1 MAVIQHINCN
11 SDFVVPVV
19 FYINWERVPV
29 PLSFPWKI
37 KIYTGKSLAHQA
49 FIASY
54 DGENFVNC
62 KLANDSILLVMVK
75 GHHLGIGELGVTL
88 EAELPNPL
96 YDDGVMRVSLPVDTN
111 YVLWGKATDYV
122 VPSPE
127 VETAIGYILQAEPT
141 KEPDIPQPPIEA
153 PKQPKNNDVIIV
165 RSKFYEDENGDTSVI
180 TSSQGLGLDWE
191 LGHSFALAISNFT
204 DEMLDWQKYRL
215 AFMHTKG
222 TTNRGLKWTVPM
234 FGSIIG
240 TKNALPLED
249 TYVAITGKYMF
260 VHIPFIPKLETKELK
275 KNWYIC
281 QTNSTKMKVGVAI
294 FKKGDG
300 YPGWWRCSNILGIE
314 YYLGS
319 ISKDK
324 RIKGINTRYIS
335 E

>member
-37 KIYTGKSLAHQA
+37 KINTGGSLAHQA

-62 KLANDSILLVMVK
+62 KLANDSILLVMVR

-127 VETAIGYILQAEPT
+127 VETAIGYMLQAEPT
-141 KEPDIPQPPIEA
+141 KEPDIPHPPIEA
-153 PKQPKNNDVIIV
+153 PKQPKNNDVLIV
-165 RSKFYEDENGDTSVI
+165 RGDDFYNKLTH
-180 TSSQGLGLDWE
+180 GLGTDWQN
-191 LGHSFALAISNFT
+191 GYQFALVISNFT
-204 DEMLDWQKYRL
+204 DEMLDRQKYRL
-215 AFMHTKG
+215 AYMYTRRASG
-222 TTNRGLKWTVPM
+222 IRGRKWMVPM

-240 TKNALPLED
+240 SYNALPLED
-249 TYVAITGKYMF
+249 TYVAITGKSMPVY
-260 VHIPFIPKLETKELK
+260 IPFIPSLTHRPRK
-275 KNWYIC
+275 KNWYIT
-281 QTNSTKMKVGVAI
+281 QSNSTRMKVGIAV

-300 YPGWWRCSNILGIE
+300 YPGWWRCSNILGVE
-314 YYLGS
+314 YYLGN
-319 ISKDK
+319 ISKDEQ
-324 RIKGINTRYIS
+324 IKGINTRYIS

>member
-1 MAVIQHINCN
+1 MAVTQHINCN

-19 FYINWERVPV
+19 FYINGERVPV
-29 PLSFPWKI
+29 PLSFPWRI
-37 KIYTGKSLAHQA
+37 KISTGGSLSHQA

-62 KLANDSILLVMVK
+62 KLANDSILLVLVR
-75 GHHLGIGELGVTL
+75 GHHLGIGKVEATL

-96 YDDGVMRVSLPVDTN
+96 YDDGVMRVSLPVNT
-111 YVLWGKATDYV
+111 YYELWQKGTDYV
-122 VPSPE
+122 VPSPD
-127 VETAIGYILQAEPT
+127 VEAAIGYMLQAEPT

-153 PKQPKNNDVIIV
+153 PKQPKNNDILIV
-165 RSKFYEDENGDTSVI
+165 RGM
-180 TSSQGLGLDWE
+180 GGLDE
-191 LGHSFALAISNFT
+191 ESDVILTSNLGTDWQNGYQFNLVISNFT

-215 AFMHTKG
+215 AYMFTRKAG
-222 TTNRGLKWTVPM
+222 GRGRKWSVPM

-240 TKNALPLED
+240 TDNASPLGD
-249 TYVAITGKYMF
+249 TYVAITGKYMP
-260 VHIPFIPKLETKELK
+260 VHIPFIPRLFTREK
-275 KNWYIC
+275 KRNWYIA

-300 YPGWWRCSNILGIE
+300 NPGWWRCSNILGVE
-314 YYLGS
+314 YYLGN

-324 RIKGINTRYIS
+324 QIKKGINTRYIS